1 LSAPLLSNQPLIIG
15 HRGSSAVAPENTLA
29 AFKRAIREGADGIEF
44 DVRLAR
50 DRVPVV
56 IHDAA
61 LARTASVNKLVS
73 ELTSNELQQID
84 VGAWFHRSS
93 QVPRKAEEETVP
105 TLSQVFE
112 LFSDEVGSLYLE
124 MKGEPVGDI
133 LPARVARLIQKHSFI
148 ERVIVESF
156 DHTAIAEVR
165 RVAPDVRTAALFER
179 KFIRPLLSSRNI
191 LARALEAQAD
201 EIALH
206 HTLVR
211 DTLVRRARNAGF
223 EVVVWTVEQQHW
235 IERAQ
240 ELGIKALISNNPA
253 TMLQYRAAA
262 TAV

>member
-1 LSAPLLSNQPLIIG
+1 MSNQPLIIG

-61 LARTASVNKLVS
+61 LTRTASVNKLVS
-73 ELTSNELQQID
+73 ELTSDELQQID

-93 QVPRKAEEETVP
+93 QVPRTAEAETVP

-124 MKGEPVGDI
+124 MKGEPVGKL
-133 LPARVARLIQKHSFI
+133 LPAEVTRLIRKYSFH

-156 DHTAIAEVR
+156 DHAAIAEVK
-165 RVAPDVRTAALFER
+165 RVAPEIRTAALFER
-179 KFIRPLLSSRNI
+179 KITRPLLSGRNI
-191 LARALEAQAD
+191 LGRAHETRAD

-211 DTLVRRARNAGF
+211 DTLVRQARNAGF
-223 EVVVWTVEQQHW
+223 AVVVWTVEEQHW

-240 ELGIKALISNNPA
+240 KLGIKALISNNPA
-253 TMLQYRAAA
+253 IMLQYRTAA